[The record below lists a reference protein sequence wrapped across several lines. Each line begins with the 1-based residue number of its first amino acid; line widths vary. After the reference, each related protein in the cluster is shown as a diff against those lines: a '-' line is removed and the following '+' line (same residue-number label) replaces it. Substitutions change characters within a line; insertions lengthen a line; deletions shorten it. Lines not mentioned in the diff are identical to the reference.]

1 MTLFRNESLNGRAL
15 FFPSATLARE
25 AARNALLQGAPPF
38 LIVAEPVAM
47 PHTKRD
53 LATWLNVLTQ
63 GQEKSRAGFA
73 FVPKRQET

>member
-38 LIVAEPVAM
+38 LIVAEPVAI
-47 PHTKRD
+47 PSTKRE

-63 GQEKSRAGFA
+63 PPAPVGTAL
-73 FVPKRQET
+73 KRSEL